1 MRGQY
6 GNERNLLTGY
16 DKKIF
21 EEEYPKD
28 RVIMECSDL
37 QPELEAHIQRA
48 VGRAKKHLMQ
58 NQKRSWARRVACW
71 NDMKD
76 SLEDAIKIGGN
87 LLASEGNIVESC
99 DDEEQEIVN
108 RANKIEAHLWFDVYR
123 WAIEND
129 RFSARERKF
138 VSNIYIS
145 VHRGKKFRKVNQAEG
160 ALGLMEKTKRLGF
173 DKWLDI
179 MNKEKAELE
188 NKEQS
193 KK

>member
-1 MRGQY
+1 M
-6 GNERNLLTGY
+6 
-16 DKKIF
+16 
-21 EEEYPKD
+21 
-28 RVIMECSDL
+28 

-58 NQKRSWARRVACW
+58 NQKRSWARSVACW

-108 RANKIEAHLWFDVYR
+108 RANKTEAHLWFDVFR

-129 RFSARERKF
+129 RFSVRERKL

>member
-1 MRGQY
+1 
-6 GNERNLLTGY
+6 
-16 DKKIF
+16 
-21 EEEYPKD
+21 
-28 RVIMECSDL
+28 
-37 QPELEAHIQRA
+37 
-48 VGRAKKHLMQ
+48 
-58 NQKRSWARRVACW
+58 
-71 NDMKD
+71 MKD

-87 LLASEGNIVESC
+87 LLASEGNIVEPC
-99 DDEEQEIVN
+99 DDEEKEIVN
-108 RANKIEAHLWFDVYR
+108 RANKIEAHLWFDVFR

-179 MNKEKAELE
+179 MNKENGETL
-188 NKEQS
+188 
-193 KK
+193 

>member
-1 MRGQY
+1 MSTIAEISEHRLDLNY
-6 GNERNLLTGY
+6 IWNAL
-16 DKKIF
+16 I
-21 EEEYPKD
+21 
-28 RVIMECSDL
+28 L

-48 VGRAKKHLMQ
+48 VGRAQKHLMK
-58 NQKRSWARRVACW
+58 NQTRSWARSVACW
-71 NDMKD
+71 NNMKD

-145 VHRGKKFRKVNQAEG
+145 VHRGKKFRKVNQAES
-160 ALGLMEKTKRLGF
+160 ALGLIEKAKRLGF
-173 DKWLDI
+173 DKWFDI
-179 MNKEKAELE
+179 MKKEKAEQE
-188 NKEQS
+188 NNEQANN
-193 KK
+193 

>member
-1 MRGQY
+1 
-6 GNERNLLTGY
+6 
-16 DKKIF
+16 
-21 EEEYPKD
+21 
-28 RVIMECSDL
+28 
-37 QPELEAHIQRA
+37 
-48 VGRAKKHLMQ
+48 MQ
-58 NQKRSWARRVACW
+58 NQTRSWARSVACW

-87 LLASEGNIVESC
+87 LLASEGNIVEPC

-129 RFSARERKF
+129 RFSARERKL

-160 ALGLMEKTKRLGF
+160 ALGLMEKTRL
-173 DKWLDI
+173 
-179 MNKEKAELE
+179 
-188 NKEQS
+188 
-193 KK
+193 

>member
-1 MRGQY
+1 
-6 GNERNLLTGY
+6 
-16 DKKIF
+16 
-21 EEEYPKD
+21 
-28 RVIMECSDL
+28 
-37 QPELEAHIQRA
+37 
-48 VGRAKKHLMQ
+48 
-58 NQKRSWARRVACW
+58 
-71 NDMKD
+71 MKD

-87 LLASEGNIVESC
+87 LLASEGNIVEPC
-99 DDEEQEIVN
+99 DDEEKEIVN
-108 RANKIEAHLWFDVYR
+108 RANKIEAHLWFDIYR

-193 KK
+193 KN